1 MVSLP
6 LQPSG
11 KRTTNS
17 DTDKTQDVA
26 VTVFAVG
33 ELRHRIMMIRGEE
46 MARERIASLAAG
58 CKAGK
63 LRRSEHQDS
72 VRCSND
78 PCTKNVR
85 LGAIRY
91 GRTMCLACHDD
102 LNAHERKIT
111 ITAAVPRGLI
121 RGLYVLMRNSKRFWE
136 QSTP

>member
-1 MVSLP
+1 MAA
-6 LQPSG
+6 
-11 KRTTNS
+11 N
-17 DTDKTQDVA
+17 D
-26 VTVFAVG
+26 VFALD
-33 ELRHRIMMIRGEE
+33 ELRRHIMMLRGEE
-46 MARERIASLAAG
+46 MAREKIASLAAG

-63 LRRSEHQDS
+63 LRRGEHQDS

-102 LNAHERKIT
+102 LNAHERT

-121 RGLYVLMRNSKRFWE
+121 RGLYVLMHNSKRFWE

>member
-1 MVSLP
+1 MAA
-6 LQPSG
+6 
-11 KRTTNS
+11 N
-17 DTDKTQDVA
+17 D
-26 VTVFAVG
+26 VFALD
-33 ELRHRIMMIRGEE
+33 ELRRHIMMLRWEG
-46 MARERIASLAAG
+46 MAREKIASVPAG

-63 LRRSEHQDS
+63 LRRGEHQDS

-102 LNAHERKIT
+102 LNAHERT

-121 RGLYVLMRNSKRFWE
+121 RGLYVLMHNSKRFWE